1 MILPGPPG
9 ETTDPPVQ
17 QHYPLLNRLSLG
29 FKANLAI
36 TLVLVVLLIAMIL
49 LINRRVNQLI
59 LHVGQQRISI
69 ATLATTV
76 RFQEISHSLMQD
88 TRLIASVPTLGTAVA
103 ADDTLN
109 VVSFLRSVN
118 VTNHFHSM
126 HVMDRSGQVV
136 SNHTKDRAM
145 VGFFDAEQE
154 LFSAALQGNERLTVL
169 EQTESRALYLVAVT
183 PIREPRTRMVVG
195 ALLNSVSLDDSLLK
209 DINLAFPHVGLYL
222 IHNGEII
229 TSVLSETSIDT
240 ILAPDNHGTDTPEHA
255 HVEHLPPDAIHSHHS
270 VHMEPIAEQVLLDAA
285 VLAQVAAGQHWTAS
299 TITVLHDEPH
309 IAGQAPLIIDGVTVA
324 SIGLFVGLA
333 DITGFQQQTVQN
345 LTQLFIIMG
354 LAAMVLIYAAI
365 QSNVVNP
372 LRRLWTAANQID
384 EGHYDQR
391 VTVESVDEVGQLGL
405 AFNSMIQRLSTLYAT
420 LEQRITERTRQL
432 EYALDAAREARIAA
446 EEANALKT
454 RFIAN
459 MSHEL
464 RTPLNAIINFAYIL
478 KSGVRGPVTEAQI
491 DYLDRVYASG
501 EHLLGL
507 INDILDLAKIEA
519 GRMELYREPV
529 ALDEL
534 VQSTLSTAI
543 GLTKDK
549 PIQLHHNLAHALP
562 PVNADKMRIRQ
573 VLLNLLSNAAKF
585 TDQGQITVRV
595 WQEGTELITGVTDT
609 GIGIPPDKLTT
620 IFEEFRQANEG
631 NDRSYQGTGLGL
643 SICKRLINMHG
654 GRIWVESTVGIGSTF
669 FFSLPLP
676 TLPDAEPVV
685 SQPFPGTEQ
694 GQVVLV
700 VDDDPAAIDIVRSYL
715 AQDGYA
721 VYGVT
726 ASRMALDTARQLQ
739 PATILLDL
747 IMPDTSGW
755 HILADL
761 KADPELGSI
770 PVILYTVLDE
780 QQRGLALGA
789 NGYLIKP
796 VNPQLL
802 RDTVAQL
809 VPPEATILAIDD
821 DLYML
826 DILRYHLQE
835 LRSYQVLTAT
845 NGPAGL
851 AAIAVQRPDLV
862 LLDLMMPEMDGFAV
876 LEALHAQVET
886 RSIPVIVLTA
896 KDLTADEQAY
906 LQSRVKGLVHKN
918 NHAPEQWLG
927 RVRAVLQQE
936 RQGRIQRD

>member
-1 MILPGPPG
+1 MIVPDSPA

-17 QHYPLLNRLSLG
+17 QSYPLLNRLSLG

-36 TLVLVVLLIAMIL
+36 ALVLIVLLVAIIL
-49 LINRRVNQLI
+49 LINTRVNQLI
-59 LHVGQQRISI
+59 LHVGQQRIGI
-69 ATLATTV
+69 ATLATAA
-76 RFQEISHSLMQD
+76 RFQEISQTFMQD

-103 ADDTLN
+103 AGDTLN
-109 VVSFLRSVN
+109 VGSFLRSVD

-136 SNHTKDRAM
+136 SNHTEESAM
-145 VGFFDAEQE
+145 VVFFDAKQE
-154 LFSAALQGNERLTVL
+154 LFSVALQGNERLTVL
-169 EQTESRALYLVAVT
+169 EQAEGQALYLVAVT
-183 PIREPRTRMVVG
+183 PIREPRTRTIVG
-195 ALLNSVSLDDSLLK
+195 ALINSVSLDDSLLH
-209 DINLAFPHVGLYL
+209 DINLAFPHIGLYL
-222 IHNGEII
+222 IRNGEII
-229 TSVLSETSIDT
+229 TSVLSETSIAT
-240 ILAPDNHGTDTPEHA
+240 ILAHDDHGADTLGHEPF
-255 HVEHLPPDAIHSHHS
+255 EHLPPGATHTHHP
-270 VHMEPIAEQVLLDAA
+270 VHMEQIVQQVLLDAA
-285 VLAQVAAGQHWTAS
+285 ALEQVAAGQHWTAS
-299 TITVLHDEPH
+299 TITILHDEPH
-309 IAGQAPLIIDGVTVA
+309 IAGQVPLIIDGVTVA

-365 QSNVVNP
+365 RANVVNP
-372 LRRLWTAANQID
+372 LRRLRTAANQID

-391 VTVESVDEVGQLGL
+391 VTVESIDELGQLGL

-420 LEQRITERTRQL
+420 LEQRIVERTRQL
-432 EYALDAAREARIAA
+432 EYALTAAREARIAA

-478 KSGVRGPVTEAQI
+478 KCGVRGPVTEAQI

-519 GRMELYREPV
+519 GRMDLYWEHI

-549 PIQLHHNLAHALP
+549 PIELHHDLAHALP
-562 PVNADKMRIRQ
+562 AVNADKMRIRQ

-595 WQEGTELITGVTDT
+595 WQEGAMLITSVTDT
-609 GIGIPPDKLTT
+609 GIGIPSDKLAT
-620 IFEEFRQANEG
+620 IFEEFRQADEG
-631 NDRSYQGTGLGL
+631 SDRSYQGTGLGL
-643 SICKRLINMHG
+643 SICKRLIDMHG
-654 GRIWVESTVGIGSTF
+654 GRIWVESTVGVGSTF
-669 FFSLPLP
+669 SFSLPLP
-676 TLPDAEPVV
+676 PFPDAEPVV
-685 SQPFPGTEQ
+685 SQPLPGTEQ

-726 ASRMALDTARQLQ
+726 TSRMALDTARQLQ
-739 PATILLDL
+739 PAAILLDL
-747 IMPDTSGW
+747 MMPDTSGW

-761 KADPELGSI
+761 KADSELGWL

-796 VNPQLL
+796 VNPKQL
-802 RDTVAQL
+802 RDTVAEL
-809 VPPEATILAIDD
+809 VSPEAAILAIDD
-821 DLYML
+821 DPYVL
-826 DILRYHLQE
+826 DILQYHLQE
-835 LRSYQVLTAT
+835 LHSYQVLTAT
-845 NGPAGL
+845 SGSAGL
-851 AAIAVQRPDLV
+851 AAIAAQRPDLV

-886 RSIPVIVLTA
+886 CSIPVIVLTA
-896 KDLTADEQAY
+896 KDVTADEQAY
-906 LQSRVKGLVHKN
+906 LQSRVKGLVHKS

-936 RQGRIQRD
+936 RQGRIYRD